1 MRFEKASV
9 TRFRHGSRSVEGLV
23 LALVKYKFA
32 PCPHRASQFWGSL
45 ALRLVGR
52 LGHIYKHEVKKSLSH
67 DQHWAFIQ
75 GLSGIW
81 PDDNQGS
88 EVGNADPGSCFHQ

>member
-1 MRFEKASV
+1 MFSDYCG
-9 TRFRHGSRSVEGLV
+9 GSAGG
-23 LALVKYKFA
+23 
-32 PCPHRASQFWGSL
+32 P
-45 ALRLVGR
+45 R
-52 LGHIYKHEVKKSLSH
+52 LGHICKHEVKKSLSH